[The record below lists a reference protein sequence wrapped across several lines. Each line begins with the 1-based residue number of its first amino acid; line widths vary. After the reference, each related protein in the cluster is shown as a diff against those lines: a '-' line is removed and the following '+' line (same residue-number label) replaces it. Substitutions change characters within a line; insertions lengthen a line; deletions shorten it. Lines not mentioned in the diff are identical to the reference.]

1 MKLNLSSDF
10 TKNLVSKVI
19 SSVVRNK
26 LGYDIDIRLHD
37 LDVQIV
43 DGNARIVANVQ
54 ADIDKQELN
63 RIAQT
68 ITGF

>member
-10 TKNLVSKVI
+10 TKNMISKVL
-19 SSVVRNK
+19 SSVIRNK
-26 LGYDIDIRLHD
+26 LGYNVDVRLNG

-43 DGNARIVANVQ
+43 DGNARITVNAQ
-54 ADIDKQELN
+54 ADVAKSELN
-63 RIAQT
+63 KIVQN